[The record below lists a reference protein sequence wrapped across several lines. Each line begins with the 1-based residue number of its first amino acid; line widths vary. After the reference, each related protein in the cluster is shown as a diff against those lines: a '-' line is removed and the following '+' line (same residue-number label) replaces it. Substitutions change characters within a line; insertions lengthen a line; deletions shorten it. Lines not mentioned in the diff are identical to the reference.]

1 MIRPTHNFVL
11 IEPLANTNV
20 SAGGIVIP
28 DKVNATLLRGKVLA
42 TGPGLWNIEKGE
54 RMPVTVKPGD
64 VVYYLPREVHRPSLL
79 KSEVI
84 VSEIYIVGCDEATIP
99 ARKRE
104 AVSV

>member
-42 TGPGLWNIEKGE
+42 TGPGLWNIEK
-54 RMPVTVKPGD
+54 VTVKPGD

-84 VSEIYIVGCDEATIP
+84 VSEIYIVGCDEAPVP

-104 AVSV
+104 AVGV